1 MTITYNHATGA
12 MSNVATK
19 DNRRISPKVRARNV
33 PGMRCILLGFYATAF
48 TLCTP
53 IFYYFSIPVPL
64 RYINLFGW
72 SIVFVIVVMGT
83 IMYVRSLNLRL
94 LYRKS
99 HLVKVKIWFFLTV
112 ILTVYGFILG
122 TPLDDIG
129 KEMIAF
135 SYIGIFLLFGGDDR
149 FWYIAIRHL
158 MILFYIGVVLSLL
171 FIKVPAP
178 ILTYSGITFDLA
190 DPINF
195 RYTNSIGYLF
205 RPLIMSGIFLG
216 MWGLVRRNG
225 GVSRILQIFAL
236 FFFLLINVFFF
247 QFRSV
252 ALLVLIGGL
261 GFLLVRPLLERRV
274 RLGISAIFLSLV
286 ILGFI
291 YYTTTESFE
300 MFMERGFIKYNK
312 LIIFNSRQAEL
323 DAYVSDIGWGALI
336 GRGLGGTF
344 DASSVYGQLY
354 GYERGAR
361 WATMHY
367 GILGFTLKGGSLCL
381 LSFASFLWPGFSLR
395 RSTWYQ
401 NPRNLT
407 AALLFPIYLI
417 SFILNSISLSPAMII
432 VFASSMMVMARFGRQ
447 N

>member
-1 MTITYNHATGA
+1 
-12 MSNVATK
+12 
-19 DNRRISPKVRARNV
+19 
-33 PGMRCILLGFYATAF
+33 
-48 TLCTP
+48 
-53 IFYYFSIPVPL
+53 
-64 RYINLFGW
+64 
-72 SIVFVIVVMGT
+72 MGT

-178 ILTYSGITFDLA
+178 ILTYSGITFDVA
-190 DPINF
+190 NPINF

-274 RLGISAIFLSLV
+274 RPGISAIFLSLV

-323 DAYVSDIGWGALI
+323 DAYISDIGWGALI